1 MIPAPKKTNP
11 LTNYM
16 RQPKIYIK
24 LPSNGEYWPAD
35 SLEKTENEEYPIYSM
50 TARDEILL
58 KVPDAVLSG
67 QAVVDV
73 IQNCVPNIKNAWHVP
88 SVDIDAILIA
98 IRIAT
103 YGEKMTT
110 PLSLPGDIE
119 LEYEIDLRV
128 VIDNLYNTITWDP
141 IVQVSEDIT
150 VYVRPLSYKFISE
163 SSLQS
168 FETQKI
174 LNLANDETLT
184 EDQKIEAFQRS
195 FAKLTQLTIGNVKNS
210 VYRVD
215 TPDGSIEDIDFINE
229 FIENIDKNF
238 FDKIQNHLDKLKE
251 INLIK
256 PIVIETPDHI
266 KLQGYTKPT
275 ISIPLVFDPSTFF
288 A

>member
-1 MIPAPKKTNP
+1 
-11 LTNYM
+11 M
-16 RQPKIYIK
+16 RQPKIYIR
-24 LPSNGEYWPAD
+24 LPSNGEYWPPD
-35 SLEKTENEEYPIYSM
+35 SLEITETGEYPIYSM

-88 SVDIDAILIA
+88 SIDIDAILIA

-103 YGEKMTT
+103 YGEKMST
-110 PLSLPGDIE
+110 PLNLPGDIE
-119 LEYEIDLRV
+119 LEYEIDLRI
-128 VIDNLYNTITWDP
+128 VIDNLYNSITWDP
-141 IVQVSEDIT
+141 IVQVSEEIT
-150 VYVRPLSYKFISE
+150 IYVRPLSYKFMSE

-184 EDQKIEAFQRS
+184 EEQKLEAFQKS

-210 VYRVD
+210 VFRVD
-215 TPDGSIEDIDFINE
+215 TPDGSIEESEYINE
-229 FIENIDKNF
+229 FIENIDKSF
-238 FDKIQNHLDKLKE
+238 FDIIQNHLDKLKDL
-251 INLIK
+251 NSIK
-256 PIVIETPDHI
+256 PIEIETPEHI
-266 KLQGYTKPT
+266 KLQGYLKPT

>member
-1 MIPAPKKTNP
+1 
-11 LTNYM
+11 M

-35 SLEKTENEEYPIYSM
+35 CLEKTENEDYPIYSM

-163 SSLQS
+163 NSLQS

-184 EDQKIEAFQRS
+184 EDQKIEAFQKS

-238 FDKIQNHLDKLKE
+238 FDTIQNHLDKLKE